1 MWVRLILDWVRA
13 LQPRWRPKGA
23 LLVVAEACFAVTD
36 PPLKLVR
43 RVVKPIRIGG
53 AQLDFAWS
61 IVLIARPRAAV
72 RRRTAA
78 IRGVSDSRL
87 APQVTNRVRCTLGLS
102 PSG

>member
-1 MWVRLILDWVRA
+1 MAIVSILAWVVFVALGVFILFMWVRLILDWARA

-23 LLVVAEACFAVTD
+23 LLVIAELCFSVTD

-61 IVLIARPRAAV
+61 IVLI
-72 RRRTAA
+72 
-78 IRGVSDSRL
+78 
-87 APQVTNRVRCTLGLS
+87 LGLVLLYLVGPLRFVS
-102 PSG
+102 